1 MLLSFEYKRTLKLI
15 ITDHF
20 MTSAPAALR
29 KTRAELMKDIDAFY
43 YGYGDEDD
51 GVVVPL
57 EIEAEKQGRNSWTGM
72 KSEIF

>member
-1 MLLSFEYKRTLKLI
+1 MN
-15 ITDHF
+15 
-20 MTSAPAALR
+20 SAPAALR

-57 EIEAEKQGRNSWTGM
+57 EIEAEKQGRNAWTWY
-72 KSEIF
+72 

>member
-1 MLLSFEYKRTLKLI
+1 MLLSLHYKWTLVLI
-15 ITDHF
+15 VINNF
-20 MTSAPAALR
+20 INSAPAALR

-57 EIEAEKQGRNSWTGM
+57 EIEAEKQGRNTWTRY
-72 KSEIF
+72 